1 MTAVEDQLR
10 EATPASAEMYRRA
23 LEVFPGGLA
32 AGTMASSVHPTYVER
47 AEGCFLYD
55 LDGRRIVDFMN
66 TAHSL
71 PFGHG
76 FAPTVDAM
84 REQLERGLH
93 FTLPNRRAIEYAE
106 LLCERIPSFERVR
119 FTCSGSEATMYAMR
133 LARAFTGRERI
144 ARVRSCYHGTHDG
157 VCMGTSQ
164 FMALPVPG
172 TEGDEAI
179 GWGVP
184 RALAD
189 TAAWA
194 DFNDIDGMA
203 DVMSRHDGEVAAI
216 IVEPI
221 LGGGGHIAPEPGYLQ
236 GLRDLAD
243 RHGALLI
250 FDEMI
255 SVTVSRGGAQGLYG
269 VTPDLTTTGKGIAGG
284 LPVGVFGGRRDVMA
298 LCEARGSFA
307 PVMATSTF
315 AGHPVVMAGGFATLS
330 HLTPDVYEH
339 LAALGERLRAGLRG
353 AIARQGVQLQV
364 TGDRHLVGIHPSDRP
379 VRRPSDATGD
389 PATKGRIAQA
399 MLNEGYNVPGGRASV
414 TMAHTPELV
423 DGFIEAFEK
432 VIADPEVVS

>member
-1 MTAVEDQLR
+1 MSAVEEQLR
-10 EATPASAEMYRRA
+10 AATPASAEMYRRA
-23 LEVFPGGLA
+23 LQVFPGGLA
-32 AGTMASSVHPTYVER
+32 AGTMTSTVHPTYIER

-76 FAPTVDAM
+76 YAPTIDAM
-84 REQLERGLH
+84 REQMERGLH
-93 FTLPNRRAIEYAE
+93 FTLPNRRAVEYAE

-133 LARAFTGRERI
+133 LARAFTGRERV
-144 ARVRSCYHGTHDG
+144 ARVRSCYHGMHD
-157 VCMGTSQ
+157 CSCIGTSQ

-172 TEGDEAI
+172 TSGDEAI

-184 RALAD
+184 RALVE

-194 DFNDIDGMA
+194 DFNDLDGMA
-203 DVMSRHDGEVAAI
+203 AAMRRYDGEVAAI
-216 IVEPI
+216 VVEPI

-255 SVTVSRGGAQGLYG
+255 SVTASRGGAQGHYG

-307 PVMATSTF
+307 PVLATSTF
-315 AGHPVVMAGGFATLS
+315 AGHPVVMAGGMATLS

-339 LAALGERLRAGLRG
+339 LATLGEQLRQGLRKAISHQG
-353 AIARQGVQLQV
+353 APLQV
-364 TGDRHLVGIHPSDRP
+364 TGDRHLVGIHPSERP
-379 VRRPSDATGD
+379 VRCPADATGD
-389 PATKGRIAQA
+389 PATKSRIAQA
-399 MLNEGYNVPGGRASV
+399 MLNEGYNVPGCRASV
-414 TMAHTPELV
+414 TMAHTPALV
-423 DGFIEAFEK
+423 DEFVAAFEG
-432 VIADPEVVS
+432 VIGDPEVVS